1 MMSKPKQNLKV
12 KSEGC
17 SACPFYIASP
27 RISTE
32 FKDCSMPLA
41 FDQHKNC
48 SYKCIF
54 CFAYYQRNTDAK
66 SREDYGVGKVAKV
79 DINKWLELFEGK
91 KKNGK
96 PLAGLFKF
104 YWDNFI
110 SKRKVIQW
118 GALGDPFCNFE
129 RNMGT
134 GLPLLQKLAD
144 LKYPVSFSTKST
156 WFTKDKRYMDIFKQS
171 PKTFHF
177 KFSIITSDAKKAAL
191 IEQEVDS
198 PAERFAAM
206 RRLHDIGCPVTL
218 RLRPYII
225 GLTDLDIQKTIE
237 SAATAGAH
245 SVSMEF
251 FCLEMRASFN
261 LKQRYLKMSKVL
273 GFDIVQFYK
282 KNSISKGYLRLNR
295 QLKSKYMAQLQA
307 LCAKNKLKLYVSDP
321 DFKEISAHG
330 SCCGLPQT
338 PEFENYMKAQWLE
351 LLVWMRDN
359 NKETITWTEYE
370 AMYKDD
376 FEWQKGLPIRAVCN
390 FGSAKKHAQ
399 HRSQTIFD
407 FNKNTWNDPN
417 KGSSPYKYFG
427 GLLEPQGKDDK
438 GDIIYKI
445 NKKIFNKTTTQ
456 HYDASMSSMEAK

>member
-1 MMSKPKQNLKV
+1 MTV
-12 KSEGC
+12 KNKESSGCEGC
-17 SACPFYIASP
+17 KFYMASP

-41 FDQHKNC
+41 FDQHKGC
-48 SYKCIF
+48 SGHCDY
-54 CFAYYQRNTDAK
+54 CFAYYQRNTDNK

-96 PLAGLFKF
+96 ELTGLFKF

-118 GALGDPFCNFE
+118 GALGDPFCEFE

-134 GLPLLQKLAD
+134 GLPLLKRLAE
-144 LKYPVSFSTKST
+144 LKYPVSFSTKFT
-156 WFTKDKRYMDIFKQS
+156 WFTKDKRYMDVFKQS

-177 KFSIITSDAKKAAL
+177 KFSIITSDKDKAAN
-191 IEQEVDS
+191 IEHDIDS
-198 PAERFAAM
+198 PEERFKAM
-206 RRLHDIGCPVTL
+206 ERLYSIGCPVTL
-218 RLRPYII
+218 RLRPYIV
-225 GLTDLDIQKTIE
+225 GLTDLDIDKTIA
-237 SAATAGAH
+237 SAAQAGAH

-261 LKQRYLKMSKVL
+261 LKQRYRKMSKVL
-273 GFDIVQFYK
+273 GFDIVEFYR

-295 QLKSKYMAQLQA
+295 SLKRPYIEKLKA
-307 LCAKNKLKLYVSDP
+307 LCSVNNLKLYVSDP
-321 DFKEISAHG
+321 DFKEISEHG

-338 PEFENYMKAQWLE
+338 PEFENYTKAQWLE
-351 LLVWMRDN
+351 MLVWMRKSK
-359 NKETITWTEYE
+359 KETITWSEYE
-370 AMYKDD
+370 EKYKDD

-390 FGSAKKHAQ
+390 FGSAAKHAQ

-427 GLLEPQGKDDK
+427 GLLEPTGKDSH
-438 GDIIYKI
+438 GDIVYKI
-445 NKKIFNKTTTQ
+445 NKKIFNKII
-456 HYDASMSSMEAK
+456 